1 MPENAI
7 ITLFL
12 DMISPSRDILSDVAF
27 GIRFNFLFVCAG
39 EGDDIVAHFNGG
51 GEKVHDK
58 TVPLTAVLFYI
69 WTMDIDTVETVGARK
84 VLDSVVKLLG
94 EPVDLVRPCLV
105 PRWPPRKINIHSNT
119 PRNVIDT

>member
-1 MPENAI
+1 
-7 ITLFL
+7 
-12 DMISPSRDILSDVAF
+12 MISPSRDILSDVAF

-58 TVPLTAVLFYI
+58 SISITAVLVHI
-69 WTMDIDTVETVGARK
+69 WTVDIDTVETVGTRK
-84 VLDSVVKLLG
+84 FLDFIVELLG

-105 PRWPPRKINIHSNT
+105 PRWAPRKINIHFNT